1 MEVHEF
7 VTLHV
12 SGMRIN
18 DLFSLN
24 KSTIDYAKPVVET
37 LGGIPA
43 AVLAQLESDN
53 QAMGGQMNKSGQNQ
67 TSRSLAELDS
77 DRDDRFAEIKR
88 NIATD
93 LKGRG
98 AVKKAAAENLK
109 QFFKPYWNVEK
120 RAMNTETGIFSEMLQ
135 KYKSDEGLKADA
147 AAIGIADMLTGLE
160 TANVEFNTLY
170 QARDSEE
177 ASEEPSA
184 SSFKRAAIQRYNHF
198 CLAMELQVNYAP
210 TDAVVTLFGK
220 MNELRKTYA
229 ALYGRKTKEE
239 ESTEEATDTE

>member
-1 MEVHEF
+1 MEIQEF

-24 KSTIDYAKPVVET
+24 KSTIDYAKPVVGP

-53 QAMGGQMNKSGQNQ
+53 QAMGAQMNKSGENQ
-67 TSRSLAELDS
+67 KSSSLAELDD

-88 NIATD
+88 NITTD
-93 LKGRG
+93 LIGRDV
-98 AVKKAAAENLK
+98 AKKAAAENLK
-109 QFFKPYWNVEK
+109 RFFKPYWNVEK
-120 RAMNTETGIFSEMLQ
+120 RVMNTGTGIFSEMLQ
-135 KYKSDEGLKADA
+135 KYNDDENLKADA
-147 AAIGIADMLTGLE
+147 ATIGIAEMLTGLE
-160 TANVEFNTLY
+160 TANTGFNTLY
-170 QARDSEE
+170 KARNSEE

-184 SSFKRAAIQRYNHF
+184 SSFKRAATQGYNHF

-210 TDAVVTLFGK
+210 TDAVVTLFGQ

-229 ALYGRKTKEE
+229 ALNGRKTKEE
-239 ESTEEATDTE
+239 ETTEEATGTE